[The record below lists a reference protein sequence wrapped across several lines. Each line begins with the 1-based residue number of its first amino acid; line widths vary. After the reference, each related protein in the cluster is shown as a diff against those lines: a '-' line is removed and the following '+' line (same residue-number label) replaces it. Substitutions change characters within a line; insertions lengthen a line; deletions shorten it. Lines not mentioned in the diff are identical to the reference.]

1 MAIVVDGEAEE
12 DATVE
17 ECDSVA
23 AHSGSVEA
31 VVAFLGF

>member
-1 MAIVVDGEAEE
+1 MAIVVDGEEE
-12 DATVE
+12 DVTVE

-31 VVAFLGF
+31 VVAFFGF